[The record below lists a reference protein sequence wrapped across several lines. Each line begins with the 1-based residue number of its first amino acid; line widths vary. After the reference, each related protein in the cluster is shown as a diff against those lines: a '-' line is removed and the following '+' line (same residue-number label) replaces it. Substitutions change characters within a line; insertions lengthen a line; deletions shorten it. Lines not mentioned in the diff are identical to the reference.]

1 MICANSLFFQCHWKH
16 CEKVK
21 QKSGKDKNAPQL
33 HTDIQKHEGQAVL
46 TFSSSPKAV
55 AAMNSF
61 YGSLKMVC
69 YVCHL
74 SSTNVVLQITKDI

>member
-1 MICANSLFFQCHWKH
+1 MHPNSTLIYRNTK
-16 CEKVK
+16 K
-21 QKSGKDKNAPQL
+21 
-33 HTDIQKHEGQAVL
+33 GQAVL

-61 YGSLKMVC
+61 YGSLKMVSC
-69 YVCHL
+69 VCHL